1 MHLFGLAILYTFCQV
16 FINHI
21 HGTDHIK
28 KKNICLSYA
37 WTCGCTNEVRVHN
50 QWSFVVNFASV
61 VPRFGKWTTYI
72 YIYVY
77 ILKKQYSVFWKM
89 ARHSKCPFHP
99 DWKWP
104 CSEFWA
110 MQKPYNPK
118 TGLELNIHKP
128 KKYAQMQINTP
139 IKTNWKNQNTIF
151 RSMCNPWCFKWCF
164 LHSIKLASQ
173 TSCFTFPGASNVLGI
188 SFQQS
193 PVATRQNSN
202 KNAHLKDM
210 ASQRAN
216 VWLRVL
222 LGWCCQI
229 ATNGWTSC
237 KLWCSPFGG
246 QNPAFVY
253 WSIWISTISVMQCVF
268 YQTCLLK

>member
-28 KKNICLSYA
+28 KKTSACRMHGFAVARTKCVSKPVILRGKLRQ
-37 WTCGCTNEVRVHN
+37 CG
-50 QWSFVVNFASV
+50 SSV
-61 VPRFGKWTTYI
+61 WKMNNVYI
-72 YIYVY
+72 YIYIFKKNY
-77 ILKKQYSVFWKM
+77 IVFWKM

-99 DWKWP
+99 DWKWT

-202 KNAHLKDM
+202 K
-210 ASQRAN
+210 
-216 VWLRVL
+216 
-222 LGWCCQI
+222 
-229 ATNGWTSC
+229 T
-237 KLWCSPFGG
+237 P
-246 QNPAFVY
+246 
-253 WSIWISTISVMQCVF
+253 ISKTWQAKGRMSDCVC
-268 YQTCLLK
+268 Y